1 MTPHTLCIL
10 FILTW
15 TSSPQIGMQLTE
27 FNRNRVTEFHRN
39 TCHESP
45 EYPTISKSCQRLKG
59 RAVITPTKTYESRTI
74 ILPNVC
80 LDQLRE
86 YHRACPETAP
96 DAPVFI
102 WEKRFIEN
110 GLRAG
115 RTAAGVKHL
124 HVHGLRH
131 SHASYLIHR
140 GANIALISK
149 RLGHE
154 KVSTTL
160 DTYTHFFQ
168 SDEHSF
174 IDQINADLS
183 DN

>member
-1 MTPHTLCIL
+1 MP
-10 FILTW
+10 
-15 TSSPQIGMQLTE
+15 GD
-27 FNRNRVTEFHRN
+27 
-39 TCHESP
+39 
-45 EYPTISKSCQRLKG
+45 
-59 RAVITPTKTYESRTI
+59 RAR
-74 ILPNVC
+74 
-80 LDQLRE
+80 
-86 YHRACPETAP
+86 RACVHLGEA
-96 DAPVFI
+96 I
-102 WEKRFIEN
+102 HRKRPK
-110 GLRAG
+110 RAG

-160 DTYTHFFQ
+160 DTYMHFFP